1 MKQFFL
7 LFILIAAAVAC
18 KEVYDTPPESRV
30 QLGLYYTNVDN
41 SDTPLLTTYGL
52 GQDSIWYDAES
63 TDSFLLP
70 LSDSGVSTFVVLID
84 SVADTLQIQYSPHI
98 AYESME
104 SGFYYTYWIQSVMS
118 TANKIDKI
126 SLTDTLV
133 NENWHENIQ
142 LYLNDSTAFTVAN

>member
-7 LFILIAAAVAC
+7 LFILIVAAVAC
-18 KEVYDTPPESRV
+18 KEVYDTPPEARV
-30 QLGLYYTNVDN
+30 QLGLYYTNEDN
-41 SDTPLLTTYGL
+41 DNTPLLTTYGL

-70 LSDSGVSTFVVLID
+70 LSDSETSTFVVLID
-84 SVADTLQIQYSPHI
+84 SVADTLQIQYSAQI

-104 SGFYYTYWIQSVMS
+104 SGFYYTYWIQKIMS
-118 TANKIDKI
+118 TANKIDRI
-126 SLTDTLV
+126 LLTDTLV

-142 LYLNDSTAFTVAN
+142 LYLNDSTAFTVTE

>member
-1 MKQFFL
+1 MKQFF
-7 LFILIAAAVAC
+7 FSIILIVATVAC

-30 QLGLYYTNVDN
+30 QLGLYYTNEDN

-52 GQDSIWYDAES
+52 GQDSIWYDAEN

-70 LSDSGVSTFVVLID
+70 LSDAGVSTFVVLID
-84 SVADTLQIQYSPHI
+84 SVADTLQIQYTPQVT
-98 AYESME
+98 YESME
-104 SGFYYTYWIQSVMS
+104 SGFYYTFWIQTVMS

-126 SLTDTLV
+126 FLTDTLV

-142 LYLNDSTAFTVAN
+142 LYLNDSTAFTVAD